1 MSSFDDMF
9 GEHRVMA
16 VLHGHPPDETVDL
29 ATRAWDLGIEIV
41 EVPIRDRDQVP
52 SLVAAARAAAE
63 RGLCVGAGAVVSVE
77 QVWVASEAG
86 ARYTVAPGLDL
97 DVLAASLA
105 GDMPHLPG
113 VATATEVQRARA
125 AGCGWVKG
133 FPAVSLG
140 PSWFS
145 AMRAPFPD
153 LSYVAIGG
161 VSAHNAS
168 AFLAAGARMVAV
180 GAALTDLWQ
189 VEQLADLARAGV
201 PSRAR

>member
-1 MSSFDDMF
+1 MSSFDEMF

-16 VLHGHPPDETVDL
+16 VLRGHSPDETVDL
-29 ATRAWDLGIEIV
+29 ATRVWDLGIEIV
-41 EVPIRDRDQVP
+41 EVPIGDRDQVP

-77 QVWVASEAG
+77 QVWVAAEAG
-86 ARYTVAPGLDL
+86 AGYTVAPGLDL

-113 VATATEVQRARA
+113 VATATEAQRARA

-145 AMRAPFPD
+145 AMRAAFPD
-153 LSYVAIGG
+153 LAYLAVGG
-161 VSAHNAS
+161 VSAPNAS

-180 GAALTDLWQ
+180 DAALSDPEQ
-189 VEQLADLARAGV
+189 VEQVARLARA
-201 PSRAR
+201 PSRIG